1 MRKTKFLNS
10 DDSSGFQMNHKKPLF
25 VMSPIKTSQVKTS
38 SIKTSSM
45 KKLSIKT
52 SLIKTSS
59 IKMSP
64 VKMSAINM
72 SSIVM
77 LLLCSAVVGVVGSTG
92 EGRNPNFL
100 ATENSNLEVLKE
112 LGMDIQNEGKN
123 EQTYFLQ
130 III

>member
-10 DDSSGFQMNHKKPLF
+10 DDSSGFQMNHKKPSF
-25 VMSPIKTSQVKTS
+25 VMSPIKTSQVKPS

-52 SLIKTSS
+52 SIIKTSS
-59 IKMSP
+59 IEMSP
-64 VKMSAINM
+64 VKMSAIL
-72 SSIVM
+72 M
-77 LLLCSAVVGVVGSTG
+77 LLLCSVVVGVVGSTG

-130 III
+130 LII

>member
-1 MRKTKFLNS
+1 
-10 DDSSGFQMNHKKPLF
+10 
-25 VMSPIKTSQVKTS
+25 
-38 SIKTSSM
+38 M

-52 SLIKTSS
+52 SIIKTSS
-59 IKMSP
+59 IEMSP
-64 VKMSAINM
+64 VKMSAIL
-72 SSIVM
+72 M
-77 LLLCSAVVGVVGSTG
+77 LLLCSVVVGVVGSTG

>member
-1 MRKTKFLNS
+1 
-10 DDSSGFQMNHKKPLF
+10 
-25 VMSPIKTSQVKTS
+25 
-38 SIKTSSM
+38 
-45 KKLSIKT
+45 
-52 SLIKTSS
+52 
-59 IKMSP
+59 
-64 VKMSAINM
+64 M

-123 EQTYFLQ
+123 EQTYFFAVNYLVLLIELSKTQ
-130 III
+130 LNLTQNQVTPKKWLLF